1 MITKSNFCWSRSL
14 NQVIKR
20 LGSRSILDLSHKRFG
35 SGLILEPSYKRQQL
49 NSWLRLTIV
58 ADQCQHRVSQTLLPT
73 AQLNTN
79 GRRSLRVYRKKINM
93 RWNPSARHP
102 NQGSSFKKVPKLCI
116 GFSPPAAGVLAS
128 TWNSFKHSKI
138 GSLFSFSVMID
149 LNPFANFNLL
159 FRGSCSQISDQ
170 NGNRN
175 FTTGQRLGIEQD
187 GVQMAED
194 SRRTKICY
202 LTSTENLPVQLVCE
216 GS

>member
-1 MITKSNFCWSRSL
+1 MLPWNIDFSSYKKGSQNSL
-14 NQVIKR
+14 LEIRYPGGMASIDLEQKTLEGGDNQEQFLLIKIIEPSYKR

-93 RWNPSARHP
+93 RWNSSARHS

-138 GSLFSFSVMID
+138 GSLFSFSAI
-149 LNPFANFNLL
+149 
-159 FRGSCSQISDQ
+159 
-170 NGNRN
+170 
-175 FTTGQRLGIEQD
+175 IE
-187 GVQMAED
+187 
-194 SRRTKICY
+194 
-202 LTSTENLPVQLVCE
+202 L
-216 GS
+216 